1 MKATENRKNKEGQ
14 LVGHK
19 PIDKW
24 QAWRR
29 ARNNAIENPRRLK
42 TCKDDDK
49 QHDDSNCTPEVTK

>member
-14 LVGHK
+14 LVGPK

-29 ARNNAIENPRRLK
+29 ARNNAIENRRRLK

-49 QHDDSNCTPEVTK
+49 QHDDSTGALPK